1 MILAY
6 VAASSGSYRFG
17 VSEVYCDEQ
26 SFCMY
31 IEQLNNPEAHDDM
44 MAGWFAVVEVDKE
57 DIANCTSF
65 DTQFGKPLD

>member
-1 MILAY
+1 LILAY